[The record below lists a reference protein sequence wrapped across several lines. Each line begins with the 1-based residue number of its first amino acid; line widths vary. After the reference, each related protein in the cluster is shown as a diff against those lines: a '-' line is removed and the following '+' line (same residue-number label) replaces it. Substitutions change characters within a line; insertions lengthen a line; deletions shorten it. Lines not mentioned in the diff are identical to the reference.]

1 MTMLPAHTPLSQLRP
16 SAGCGADHLM
26 NAAPPPI
33 SENYYYYYSHP
44 YLIPLPPPMADDDST
59 TNSFNEEP
67 PFNRDDGWLQLS
79 IGRGRPPTTSNLVE
93 LDLLPGG
100 GGDNPAATATA
111 TATTSRDFL
120 TPEAATTARS
130 ETGMQLFFG
139 TPTSSN
145 FVQQEINWAF
155 RPISAASSSSSFLPV
170 GGRRSSYLGGP
181 FIQFQSSGVQAGGA
195 GPSSDV
201 RIINPPRRPH
211 SGIWFTLKALENQ
224 SKQPF
229 LPQISKNYLRIKD
242 EKMTVRLVMK
252 YLVSKLHLESE
263 SEIEIRCRG
272 QEVEPF
278 WTLQHVRDS
287 IWTASSSSSDSL
299 FTLLPHSSPTHH
311 LMLLHYGR
319 KP

>member
-1 MTMLPAHTPLSQLRP
+1 MTMLPARTRLSQHHP
-16 SAGCGADHLM
+16 SGGSYVGGCGGDHLM
-26 NAAPPPI
+26 NAAPPLI
-33 SENYYYYYSHP
+33 SENYYYCYSHP
-44 YLIPLPPPMADDDST
+44 YLIALHPPMADDDST

-67 PFNRDDGWLQLS
+67 PSNRDDGWLQLS
-79 IGRGRPPTTSNLVE
+79 IGRGRPGRTSNLVE

-100 GGDNPAATATA
+100 GGDNPTAA
-111 TATTSRDFL
+111 TSRDFF

-155 RPISAASSSSSFLPV
+155 RPMSAASPSSSFLPV

-224 SKQPF
+224 SKHPF

-252 YLVSKLHLESE
+252 YLVSKLHLDSE